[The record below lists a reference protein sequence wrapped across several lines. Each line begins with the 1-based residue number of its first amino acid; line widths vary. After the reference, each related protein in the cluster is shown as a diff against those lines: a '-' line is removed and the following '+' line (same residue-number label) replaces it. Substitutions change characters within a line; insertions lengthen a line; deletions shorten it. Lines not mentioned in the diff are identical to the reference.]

1 MRCLSRWKLLRTGE
15 GTTTGRPLTARFSW
29 LSWGGNLHIRRRQ
42 RVFPDSTDARA
53 EGRLGRPGPSVT
65 KHTVF
70 SSSEAQT
77 PHCHPGLVTARPP
90 RRSEARPLTLAGADF
105 FVCPDNTAHMALEQP
120 GK

>member
-1 MRCLSRWKLLRTGE
+1 WS
-15 GTTTGRPLTARFSW
+15 
-29 LSWGGNLHIRRRQ
+29 GNLHIRRRQ

-90 RRSEARPLTLAGADF
+90 RRSEARSLILVDEGS
-105 FVCPDNTAHMALEQP
+105 P
-120 GK
+120 GGVNDKAAQYGNGDERLDPPVVPPQG